1 MLHDFLK
8 LNPTVSILGLDNL
21 NLRKIGVEQ
30 IQKGIA
36 VNMNNPLKVLSLKNN
51 GIT

>member
-1 MLHDFLK
+1 M
-8 LNPTVSILGLDNL
+8 GLDNL

-36 VNMNNPLKVLSLKNN
+36 LNINNPLKVLSLKSN
-51 GIT
+51 GIN